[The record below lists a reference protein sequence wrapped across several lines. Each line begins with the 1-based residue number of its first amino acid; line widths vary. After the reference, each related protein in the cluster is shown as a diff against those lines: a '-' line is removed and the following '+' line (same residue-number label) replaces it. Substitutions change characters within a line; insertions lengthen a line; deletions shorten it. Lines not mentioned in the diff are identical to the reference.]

1 MGKNKKEVE
10 KVFMNDSKKLERIFK
25 GVANKNRIE
34 ILNLLNKEPELSVIG
49 IAERLKMDIKN
60 TAQHVAKLELAGL
73 IMKRHDGNF
82 VRMALTNR
90 GKSILEFY
98 RIVE

>member
-1 MGKNKKEVE
+1 MH
-10 KVFMNDSKKLERIFK
+10 DSKKLERIFK

-34 ILNLLNKEPELSVIG
+34 ILNLLKKEPELSIIG
-49 IAERLKMDIKN
+49 IAEKLKMDLKN
-60 TAQHVAKLELAGL
+60 TAQHVSKLEIAGL

-82 VRMALTNR
+82 VHIALTNR

-98 RIVE
+98 RILE